1 MRTKEAFFGERG
13 PGKPAEGSILR
24 REWTRRQISAECF
37 LAQAAPFLLK
47 KNGLELIH
55 LLS

>member
-24 REWTRRQISAECF
+24 REWTRRQISAKYF

-47 KNGLELIH
+47 ENGL
-55 LLS
+55 

>member
-13 PGKPAEGSILR
+13 PGKPAEGSIVR
-24 REWTRRQISAECF
+24 REWTRHQINAKCF

-47 KNGLELIH
+47 ETGL
-55 LLS
+55 

>member
-1 MRTKEAFFGERG
+1 MRTKEAFFGAGEG

-24 REWTRRQISAECF
+24 KEWTRRQISAKCF

-47 KNGLELIH
+47 ETGL
-55 LLS
+55 